1 VDTTLK
7 PLLIVDELT
16 QAFIFVGVYGY
27 SYLDGGH
34 KAMDLFRQRG
44 WTTIINDQLT
54 YNVLNMMVAAIAFS
68 AAGVMRAVVTIS
80 PSMVGGLKDSPEL
93 IWVVAAIA
101 LIIGIL
107 IASVTVRM
115 IEGMMVLLLSCGW
128 T

>member
-1 VDTTLK
+1 
-7 PLLIVDELT
+7 
-16 QAFIFVGVYGY
+16 
-27 SYLDGGH
+27 
-34 KAMDLFRQRG
+34 MDLFRQRG
-44 WTTIINDQLT
+44 WTAIINDQLT